1 MTAEEQKQIAIA
13 KSLQT
18 EQGEV
23 EKINKIALSIDLA
36 IFFFF

>member
-23 EKINKIALSIDLA
+23 EKINKESLEVTG
-36 IFFFF
+36 